1 MFICSCAYMLK
12 VYKYFKIIKNFL
24 LRGYWSITLY
34 IFHVYNTIYFNFVY
48 TTAYTTFTTK
58 SLVFICYHTVTYLVF
73 SFPSF
78 ASGNHYSFLCNYVF
92 GLVCSR
98 LIYLFSIYE
107 WNQMVFVF
115 FHIVFIHSSVD
126 GHLARTI
133 ARTSISWL
141 LYIILRWT

>member
-1 MFICSCAYMLK
+1 MFICSCAYMIKL
-12 VYKYFKIIKNFL
+12 YKYFKIIKNFL

-34 IFHVYNTIYFNFVY
+34 IFHVYNTVYFNFVY

-92 GLVCSR
+92 GLVFAICLGFYLLSSFFF
-98 LIYLFSIYE
+98 LFS
-107 WNQMVFVF
+107 
-115 FHIVFIHSSVD
+115 
-126 GHLARTI
+126 LAAVHGLQALGPLVRVQ
-133 ARTSISWL
+133 A
-141 LYIILRWT
+141 